1 MPVNIQHDTAS
12 ALKVGH
18 ESVSS
23 SYIGH
28 EQVYPNSVEI
38 SNFRFPVTD
47 AGVAWQS
54 QVPLAGSTLSD
65 QRNVEIT
72 GAIGSTFTLAGASG
86 VSSSQFNNPYTLT
99 TSPLRFRVAI
109 GSNNS
114 CDASSR
120 TPTVAITP
128 TGNTVLKPYNS
139 SNQTGVSTPY
149 GGVTQV
155 QGPIS
160 SSFTPSVSFS
170 VTENSRVLTY
180 IGGTPFFTGGSSWT
194 VTATVGVDTTK
205 VSSYTLGWYR
215 GNGTTNTYG
224 TTIANNAGS
233 GTYTFSLT
241 GGTAGYVRFHVY
253 TYANSTPPNCY
264 ESFPFQTSTSNYYP

>member
-1 MPVNIQHDTAS
+1 MPINIQHDAAS

-18 ESVSS
+18 ESVSAG
-23 SYIGH
+23 YIGH

-38 SNFRFPVTD
+38 SNFRFPVSD
-47 AGVAWQS
+47 AGATYTG
-54 QVPLAGSTLSD
+54 QVPVGGATVSD
-65 QRNVEIT
+65 QYNVEIT
-72 GAIGSTFTLAGASG
+72 GALGSTFTLAGAGG

-99 TSPLRFRVAI
+99 TSPYRFRVAI

-114 CDASSR
+114 CDANAR
-120 TPTVAITP
+120 TPRVDITP
-128 TGNTVLKPYNS
+128 TGSTVLASGLSNS
-139 SNQTGVSTPY
+139 AGYLPQA
-149 GGVTQV
+149 

-160 SSFTPSVSFS
+160 STFTPSVSFS
-170 VTENSRVLTY
+170 ITENSRVLTY
-180 IGGTPFFTGGSSWT
+180 IAGTPFFTGGSSWT

-205 VSSYTLGWYR
+205 VSYYTLGWYR

-253 TYANSTPPNCY
+253 TYATSSPPNCY
-264 ESFPFQTSTSNYYP
+264 TAMPFQTSTSNYYP